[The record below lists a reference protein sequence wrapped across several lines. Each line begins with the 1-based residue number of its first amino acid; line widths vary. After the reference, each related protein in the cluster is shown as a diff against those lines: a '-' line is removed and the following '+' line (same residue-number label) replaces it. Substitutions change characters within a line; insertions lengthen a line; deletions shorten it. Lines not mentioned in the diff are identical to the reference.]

1 MTREELKTEEQQSEG
16 DEWREPGEG
25 VPKEAEIK
33 IVVVHP
39 DAPPQVVTIPNQLAE
54 LQKVVDG
61 LIEVF
66 PIGIEGAIG
75 ICNEEGLLRRLPWCR
90 FVPAAGTIIAG
101 TFFIVGAGHPLAG
114 RMNFRSLTPR
124 QINEALKLF

>member
-1 MTREELKTEEQQSEG
+1 MTPEELTTDEAEAQQSEG
-16 DEWREPGEG
+16 DDYREPGEG

-39 DAPPQVVTIPNQLAE
+39 DAPPQVVTIRNELGE

-66 PIGIEGAIG
+66 PIGIAGAVG
-75 ICNEEGLLRRLPWCR
+75 VCNEEGLLRRLPWCR

-101 TFFIVGAGHPLAG
+101 TFFIAGDG
-114 RMNFRSLTPR
+114 YNFRSLTPR
-124 QINEALKLF
+124 QINEAMKLF

>member
-1 MTREELKTEEQQSEG
+1 MTREELETEAQQSEDDG
-16 DEWREPGEG
+16 WREPGEG
-25 VPKEAEIK
+25 LPKEAEIK

-101 TFFIVGAGHPLAG
+101 TFFIVGDGV
-114 RMNFRSLTPR
+114 NFRSLTPR
-124 QINEALKLF
+124 QVNEALKLF